1 LRLTNKK
8 ENRRYILLLDKV
20 PVRAGH
26 SVVLKG
32 KKRKMKSGDRE
43 FAVTKLLKDEAACA
57 DAKDTAAP

>member
-1 LRLTNKK
+1 
-8 ENRRYILLLDKV
+8 LDKV

-57 DAKDTAAP
+57 DAKDRAAP